1 MDEAAERARI
11 EHLQEALLRIRGVAS
26 SSDQSVT
33 VEVGAN
39 GSLHDIRLSES
50 GLRLDPKILVEQIV
64 GLHRLAHAEASDTM
78 RATVEDLQD
87 EIETEDESE
96 PEGNDLDSPEEA
108 EPGVQPTDSLEPASP
123 ADEQPREEN
132 SPQAP
137 DAEPNVASEHPDPGP
152 DPRDQIHDA
161 PPVAVARRGDP
172 EDRMA
177 HVIRPHEPPGDGGVY
192 DLIEPGDDNPY
203 ATVIASPPAPRR
215 VPLPRPTS
223 STSDLDA
230 ADRPVPQPIGPPW
243 HDTALSPHPA
253 LPPNHDYPE
262 YDYPGYDYL
271 DDYHWDN

>member
-1 MDEAAERARI
+1 MEEAAEHARI
-11 EHLQEALLRIRGVAS
+11 ERLQEALLRIRGTAS

-50 GLRLDPKILVEQIV
+50 GLRLDPKLLVEQII
-64 GLHRLAHAEASDTM
+64 GLHRLAHAEASDAM
-78 RATVEDLQD
+78 RATVEDLQA
-87 EIETEDESE
+87 EIATEDESE
-96 PEGNDLDSPEEA
+96 PIGNDLNSA
-108 EPGVQPTDSLEPASP
+108 EVEPDAQPTASLEPASR

-132 SPQAP
+132 SAQVTDPQPNEAP
-137 DAEPNVASEHPDPGP
+137 EPPDPGP
-152 DPRDQIHDA
+152 DSRDQIHDTS
-161 PPVAVARRGDP
+161 PVAVARSVDP

-192 DLIEPGDDNPY
+192 DLIEPGEDNPY
-203 ATVIASPPAPRR
+203 ATVIASPPSPRR

-243 HDTALSPHPA
+243 HDTTLLPHPA

-262 YDYPGYDYL
+262 YDDPGYDDLEYG
-271 DDYHWDN
+271 YYWDN